1 MNSVSAVGLGKRII
15 ELLDA
20 KEGDV
25 LELSQLRDGSVL
37 LRRAET

>member
-1 MNSVSAVGLGKRII
+1 MNSVSAAGLGKRII
-15 ELLDA
+15 ELSDV

-25 LELSQLRDGSVL
+25 LELSQLRDGSVR